1 MMDAFKDM
9 YDVVVDRRANP
20 QEGSYT
26 CYLFDKGIDK
36 ILKKCGEECTEMVIA
51 AKNSDKDELANEIND
66 LLYHMIVMMVDRGVT
81 VEDIEKIMVER
92 SKKLGTLKQFHVS
105 APNTGY
111 GAYKIYRRLRRRHLR
126 AGADHNK
133 EFRFRKGDLRAE
145 LFFMFGDR

>member
-1 MMDAFKDM
+1 MDAFKDM

-51 AKNSDKDELANEIND
+51 AKNNDKDELANEIND

-81 VEDIEKIMVER
+81 VEDIESIMVER
-92 SKKLGTLKQFHVS
+92 SKKIGNLKQFHVS
-105 APNTGY
+105 
-111 GAYKIYRRLRRRHLR
+111 
-126 AGADHNK
+126 DHNT
-133 EFRFRKGDLRAE
+133 
-145 LFFMFGDR
+145 

>member
-9 YDVVVDRRANP
+9 YDVVVDRRENP

-51 AKNSDKDELANEIND
+51 AKNNDKDELANEIND

-81 VEDIEKIMVER
+81 VEDIESIMVER
-92 SKKLGTLKQFHVS
+92 SKKIGNLKQFHVS
-105 APNTGY
+105 
-111 GAYKIYRRLRRRHLR
+111 
-126 AGADHNK
+126 DHNT
-133 EFRFRKGDLRAE
+133 
-145 LFFMFGDR
+145 

>member
-51 AKNSDKDELANEIND
+51 AKNNDKDELANEIND
-66 LLYHMIVMMVDRGVT
+66 LLYHMIVMMVDRGIT
-81 VEDIEKIMVER
+81 VEDIETIMVER
-92 SKKLGTLKQFHVS
+92 SKKIGNLKQFHVS
-105 APNTGY
+105 
-111 GAYKIYRRLRRRHLR
+111 
-126 AGADHNK
+126 DHNT
-133 EFRFRKGDLRAE
+133 
-145 LFFMFGDR
+145 